1 MFPLKD
7 NIPLARFPIVTVALV
22 AINVIVYLLE
32 IRHGGSFFGGPTDS
46 VAVRYGAIPY
56 ELTHPGSHCGL
67 VTVQTLQGPASTVA
81 CQGQPGVTGSPPPGA
96 PATWETAFTSMF
108 LHGSFLHI
116 FGNML
121 FLAIFGPTI
130 EDSMGRARFLVFYL
144 LGGLVALGAQVL
156 VDPNSTTPT
165 LGASGAIAAVLGG
178 YIVLYPRARILSLVL
193 VIFFVTIVEVPA
205 VVLLG
210 FWFVV
215 QLYFGAAGLA
225 RPVGSGEGVAY
236 FAHVGGFAFGLV
248 SIRLFVGGRW
258 RKPMLEPT
266 LPVHRADHPRE
277 ADYPSEANYPR
288 KAEYPSEANHPR
300 EADYPSEANYPRK
313 AEYPHEADDPT
324 RTR

>member
-22 AINVIVYLLE
+22 AINVVVYLLE
-32 IRHGGSFFGGPTDS
+32 IRHGGSFFGGPTSS
-46 VAVRYGAIPY
+46 VAVHYGAIPY
-56 ELTHPGSHCGL
+56 ELTHPGSHCDL
-67 VTVQTLQGPASTVA
+67 VAVQTPEGIASTVA
-81 CQGQPGVTGSPPPGA
+81 CQGQPGVTGTPA
-96 PATWETAFTSMF
+96 AQPATWETAFTSMF

-121 FLAIFGPTI
+121 FLAIFGPTV
-130 EDSMGRARFLVFYL
+130 EDAMGRVRFPAFYL

-193 VIFFVTIVEVPA
+193 IIFFVTIVEVPA

-215 QLYFGAAGLA
+215 QLVLGAAGLA
-225 RPVGSGEGVAY
+225 SPVGSGEGVAY
-236 FAHVGGFAFGLV
+236 FAHVGGFVFGLLV
-248 SIRLFVGGRW
+248 IRLFVRQ
-258 RKPMLEPT
+258 RKPEPS
-266 LPVHRADHPRE
+266 LPV
-277 ADYPSEANYPR
+277 Y
-288 KAEYPSEANHPR
+288 
-300 EADYPSEANYPRK
+300 
-313 AEYPHEADDPT
+313 
-324 RTR
+324 